1 MNPEVPRLQLQKQL
15 WNVVSLLPDAF
26 VAGASRHFH
35 DRPLKA
41 LEASGDEAFVHLVL
55 RASTGDPAFLHSS
68 LGGWCKGTDPSVSI
82 ERLGDE
88 WVPGAHVVYI
98 GKADYRSRRRPI
110 EGLRKRLWEFARF
123 GAGETIGHRGG
134 RLIWQLADSAEL
146 LVAWHEVT
154 WDETARDY
162 EKRLLHHFANLNSG
176 RRPFANLTG

>member
-1 MNPEVPRLQLQKQL
+1 VSSSRDPAEPT
-15 WNVVSLLPDAF
+15 SLL
-26 VAGASRHFH
+26 RH
-35 DRPLKA
+35 D
-41 LEASGDEAFVHLVL
+41 LEAAGFTGWRTWDQLRSTEFVDVPCKPGAYVVL

-68 LGGWCKGTDPSVSI
+68 LGGWCKGQDPSVSI